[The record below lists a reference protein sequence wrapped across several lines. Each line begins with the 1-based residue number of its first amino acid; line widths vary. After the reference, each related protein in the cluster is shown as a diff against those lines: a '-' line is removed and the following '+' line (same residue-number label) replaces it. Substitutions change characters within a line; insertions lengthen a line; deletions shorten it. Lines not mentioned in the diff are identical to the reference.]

1 MPQVAEF
8 DQRENP
14 YRASAAEQAEYPG
27 EGLSSELVNCLAAYV
42 GPRSEYYLRKWAHK
56 LEDPSAE
63 AGMNWAAFFLTA
75 FWFGYR
81 KMYKATFMLF
91 GASIGVGILQAV
103 IFMGILRQPT
113 VPPLV
118 SLVVNLMFAIVCGV
132 YANSWY
138 LSQAKREIVA
148 AHAKGLEGEHLYFAL
163 EQRGGTSILASLGLV
178 FGVSFLLT
186 ALLIVGLIVAVVI
199 MGVPQAR

>member
-14 YRASAAEQAEYPG
+14 YRATAAVPAAYPG
-27 EGLSSELVNCLAAYV
+27 EGLSSELVQCLASYV
-42 GPRSEYYLRKWAHK
+42 GPRSEYYLRKWAPK
-56 LEDPSAE
+56 LEDPNAE

-81 KMYKATFMLF
+81 KMYKATFILF

-103 IFMGILRQPT
+103 VFMGILRQPG

-132 YANSWY
+132 YANTWY
-138 LSQAKREIVA
+138 LNQAKREIIN
-148 AHAKGLEGEHLYFAL
+148 AHSKGLEGEHLYFAL
-163 EQRGGTSILASLGLV
+163 SQRGGTSLLASLGLV
-178 FGVSFLLT
+178 FGMSFILT
-186 ALLIVGLIVAVVI
+186 ALLFVGMIVAVVI
-199 MGVPQAR
+199 AGVPR